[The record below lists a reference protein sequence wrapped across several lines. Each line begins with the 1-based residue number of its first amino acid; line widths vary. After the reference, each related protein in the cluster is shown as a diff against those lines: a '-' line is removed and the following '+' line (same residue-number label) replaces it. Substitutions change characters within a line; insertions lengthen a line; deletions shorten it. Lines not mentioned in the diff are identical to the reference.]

1 MKSKCRTCCQDCV
14 HYDSF
19 FGSCNIYYEQKGAT
33 MQRKTYTLSEK
44 AVKILE
50 DLARK
55 TRLKMSTIV
64 EAGILEMERVYNEKN
79 SINF

>member
-1 MKSKCRTCCQDCV
+1 
-14 HYDSF
+14 
-19 FGSCNIYYEQKGAT
+19 

-44 AVKILE
+44 TVKILE

-64 EAGILEMERVYNEKN
+64 EAGILEMERVYNEKS

>member
-1 MKSKCRTCCQDCV
+1 
-14 HYDSF
+14 
-19 FGSCNIYYEQKGAT
+19 
-33 MQRKTYTLSEK
+33 MQRKTYTLSDK
-44 AVKILE
+44 AVNILE

-64 EAGILEMERVYNEKN
+64 EEGILEMERVYNEKS

>member
-64 EAGILEMERVYNEKN
+64 EAGILEIERVYNEKN

>member
-1 MKSKCRTCCQDCV
+1 
-14 HYDSF
+14 
-19 FGSCNIYYEQKGAT
+19 

-64 EAGILEMERVYNEKN
+64 EMGILEIANQKGTITNE
-79 SINF
+79 